1 MQNIFFCKKIWKEK
15 RTNKTVPHFQVCH
28 PFVNVHLSSSLFR
41 KCKDCIFLRS
51 GYMQFVNVVASW
63 ARPIA
68 KQLYSLYCGGGNP
81 GLNLG
86 KGWQTLMNSYYLCQI
101 NKEIKGHLMP
111 LHKKVNSY
119 QTYTFSYYLLY
130 LNQFLPSE
138 NNARKN
144 V

>member
-1 MQNIFFCKKIWKEK
+1 MQGLHFLKVWLHAICQYCGLMSTSHSQAVIF
-15 RTNKTVPHFQVCH
+15 
-28 PFVNVHLSSSLFR
+28 
-41 KCKDCIFLRS
+41 
-51 GYMQFVNVVASW
+51 
-63 ARPIA
+63 
-68 KQLYSLYCGGGNP
+68 LYCGGGNP

-111 LHKKVNSY
+111 LHKKVNAY